1 MIGAI
6 LATVGVGLNVASA
19 IGNYNAS
26 KQQVKQLKA
35 EAKIKADNR
44 ADEIL
49 SLAATQRVRY
59 LSAGL
64 ELEGTPQAVITDTYN
79 TGIEDI
85 QAIRDSYNTQIS
97 NVKKAARAQLLGGL
111 ANTAVSAYGM
121 YAQANMASSLENM
134 AGNANAGAIAS
145 GGQFAGTTN
154 SGLKI
159 WDLSGTAKSGGNV
172 KMVDGF
178 YSG

>member
-6 LATVGVGLNVASA
+6 LAGLGVGLNVASA

-26 KQQVKQLKA
+26 KQEVKRLKKEA
-35 EAKIKADNR
+35 EIKAQNR

-64 ELEGTPQAVITDTYN
+64 ELEGTPQAVITDTYDI
-79 TGIEDI
+79 GLKDI
-85 QAIRDSYNTQIS
+85 QEIRDSYNTQIN
-97 NVKKAARAQLLGGL
+97 NVKKSARAQLLGGL
-111 ANTAVSAYGM
+111 ANSAVSAYGM
-121 YAQANMASSLENM
+121 YAQANMASALE
-134 AGNANAGAIAS
+134 AQTADASSGAIAS
-145 GGQFAGTTN
+145 GGKWTGVN
-154 SGLKI
+154 NGLSV
-159 WDLSGTAKSGGNV
+159 WDVSGTAKSGGNV
-172 KMVDGF
+172 KMVNGF

>member
-6 LATVGVGLNVASA
+6 LAGLGVGLNVASA

-26 KQQVKQLKA
+26 KQEVKRLKKEA
-35 EAKIKADNR
+35 EIKAQNR

-64 ELEGTPQAVITDTYN
+64 ELEGTPQAVITDTYDI
-79 TGIEDI
+79 GLKDI
-85 QAIRDSYNTQIS
+85 QEIRDSYNMQIK
-97 NVKKAARAQLLGGL
+97 NVKKSARAQLLGGL
-111 ANTAVSAYGM
+111 ANSAVSAASLY
-121 YAQANMASSLENM
+121 YSSSMADSLSTM
-134 AGNANAGAIAS
+134 SADPSTGAKAV
-145 GGQFAGTTN
+145 GGKFLGYTDT
-154 SGLKI
+154 GLKH
-159 WDLSGTAKSGGNV
+159 WDVSNKAATGDNV
-172 KMVDGF
+172 KMVNGF

>member
-6 LATVGVGLNVASA
+6 LAGLGVGLNVASA

-26 KQQVKQLKA
+26 KQEVKRLKK
-35 EAKIKADNR
+35 ETEIKAQNR

-64 ELEGTPQAVITDTYN
+64 ELEGTPQAVITDTYDI
-79 TGIEDI
+79 GLKDI
-85 QAIRDSYNTQIS
+85 QEIRDSYNTQIK
-97 NVKKAARAQLLGGL
+97 NVKKSARAQLLGNM

-121 YAQANMASSLENM
+121 YAQANIGSAQTTQFDAST
-134 AGNANAGAIAS
+134 GAIAS
-145 GGQFAGTTN
+145 GGKWTGVN
-154 SGLKI
+154 NGLSV
-159 WDLSGTAKSGGNV
+159 WDVSGTAKSGGNV
-172 KMVDGF
+172 KMVNGF

>member
-6 LATVGVGLNVASA
+6 LAGLGVGLNVASA

-26 KQQVKQLKA
+26 KQQVKQLKK
-35 EAKIKADNR
+35 EAAIKADNR

-97 NVKKAARAQLLGGL
+97 NVKKTARAQLLGGL

-121 YAQANMASSLENM
+121 YAQANMIDALKTIKADPSS
-134 AGNANAGAIAS
+134 GAIAS
-145 GGQFAGTTN
+145 GGQYAGTT
-154 SGLKI
+154 SEGLKI

-172 KMVDGF
+172 NMVNGF

>member
-6 LATVGVGLNVASA
+6 LAGLGVGMNVASA

-26 KQQVKQLKA
+26 KQQVKQLRK
-35 EAKIKADNR
+35 EANIQAQNR
-44 ADEIL
+44 ADDIL
-49 SLAATQRVRY
+49 ALAATQRVRY

-79 TGIEDI
+79 TGIADI

-97 NVKKAARAQLLGGL
+97 NVKKTARAQLLGSL
-111 ANTAVSAYGM
+111 ANTAVSAFGM
-121 YAQANMASSLENM
+121 YTSANMASSLQTISSD
-134 AGNANAGAIAS
+134 ASSGAIAS
-145 GGQFAGTTN
+145 GG
-154 SGLKI
+154 SWMGLKNGLSS
-159 WDLSGTAKSGGNV
+159 WNLSGTAKSGGNV

>member
-6 LATVGVGLNVASA
+6 LAGLGVAMSVASA

-26 KQQVKQLKA
+26 KQEVKRLKKEA
-35 EAKIKADNR
+35 EIKAQNR

-64 ELEGTPQAVITDTYN
+64 ELEGTPQAVITDTYD
-79 TGIEDI
+79 TGIADI
-85 QAIRDSYNTQIS
+85 QAIRDSYNTEIK
-97 NVKKAARAQLLGGL
+97 NVKTQARASLLGGL

-121 YAQANMASSLENM
+121 FGSSAGSTSALTADAST
-134 AGNANAGAIAS
+134 GAINS
-145 GGQFAGTTN
+145 GGSWMGISN
-154 SGLKI
+154 GLSK
-159 WDLSGTAKSGGNV
+159 WDVSGTAKTGGNV
-172 KMVDGF
+172 RIVNGF

>member
-6 LATVGVGLNVASA
+6 LAGLGVGLNVASA

-26 KQQVKQLKA
+26 KQTVKQLRK
-35 EAKIKADNR
+35 EANIKAQNR
-44 ADEIL
+44 ADDIMA
-49 SLAATQRVRY
+49 LAATQRVRY

-79 TGIEDI
+79 TGIAEI

-97 NVKKAARAQLLGGL
+97 NVKKAARAQLLGSL

-121 YAQANMASSLENM
+121 YAQANMGATTESMS
-134 AGNANAGAIAS
+134 GNANAGAIAS
-145 GGQFAGTTN
+145 GGRFAGTTDN
-154 SGLKI
+154 GLKF
-159 WDLSGTAKSGGNV
+159 WNLFGTAKSSGNV